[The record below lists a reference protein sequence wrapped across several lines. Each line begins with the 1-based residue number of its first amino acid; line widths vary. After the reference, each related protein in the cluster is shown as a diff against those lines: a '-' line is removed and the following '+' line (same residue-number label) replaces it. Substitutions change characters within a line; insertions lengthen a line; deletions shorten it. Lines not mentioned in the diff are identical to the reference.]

1 MINWYRS
8 TETQQ
13 ACPER
18 RQTLRHNVHSRA
30 SLGIGQRLGLCLKSY
45 APLTVAHHW
54 PTSSIPSL
62 FLQGA
67 FSYTC
72 RQNLHLRDCSGKLR
86 YPAKEI
92 LLLGL
97 LCLFSIP
104 PRILS
109 FLTPVSLPQADS
121 ASLIDIFWAT
131 HPSWPLPFGAEMVFQ
146 HLSSRKGFTA
156 AVSLAARVW
165 LLCWVQPEKC
175 FPTG

>member
-54 PTSSIPSL
+54 PTSSILSL

-97 LCLFSIP
+97 LCLFFPSSP
-104 PRILS
+104 HPFLS
-109 FLTPVSLPQADS
+109 
-121 ASLIDIFWAT
+121 
-131 HPSWPLPFGAEMVFQ
+131 HPC
-146 HLSSRKGFTA
+146 LSSSG
-156 AVSLAARVW
+156 W
-165 LLCWVQPEKC
+165 LCIPHWY
-175 FPTG
+175 FPGHTPFVTSAIWGWNGLSAP